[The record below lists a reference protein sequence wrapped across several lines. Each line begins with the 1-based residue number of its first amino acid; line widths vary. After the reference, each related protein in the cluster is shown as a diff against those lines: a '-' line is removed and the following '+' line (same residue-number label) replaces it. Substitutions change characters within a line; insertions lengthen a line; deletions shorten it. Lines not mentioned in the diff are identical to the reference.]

1 MRLSRFFLSHPKLG
15 AFLIALGI
23 VSIVANGGLVFALLT
38 ATAYNTTPRTVSSG
52 TLRLTL
58 ANRGVGFGTNITNMA
73 PTDTVN
79 RYVRLTNNGNL
90 AAVNQTLTVTATG
103 TTLLTTNPTK
113 GLQVSI
119 AKCSVAWT
127 NATGVC
133 AGTTTILLPSTP
145 LSSVIGVPQMLQ
157 LAVPAAN
164 VLNLRFSLSL
174 PNQTE
179 TTTNNVLPVGTI
191 QGLSTTVTWTFNE
204 TQRAG
209 TTTNS

>member
-1 MRLSRFFLSHPKLG
+1 MRLSRFFLAHPKLG
-15 AFLIALGI
+15 AFFIAIGV
-23 VSIVANGGLVFALLT
+23 VSVVANGGLVFALLT
-38 ATAYNTTPRTVSSG
+38 ATAYNTTPRTVSSA

-79 RYVRLTNNGNL
+79 RYVTLTNNGTL
-90 AAVNQTLTVTATG
+90 AAINQTLTITATG
-103 TTLLTTNPTK
+103 TTLLTTNAVK
-113 GLQVSI
+113 GLQASI
-119 AKCSVAWT
+119 TKCSVAWT

-133 AGTTTILLPSTP
+133 AGTTTVILASTP
-145 LSSVIGVPQMLQ
+145 LSTLIGTPITLQ
-157 LAVPAAN
+157 PTVAAAN
-164 VLNLRFSLSL
+164 ALQLRFSLTL